1 MEASSRIEELEE
13 IVKQLISKEQ
23 ENEKIILQQEQLIN
37 QLLINN
43 EEIKNNNER
52 SKWNKI
58 NVNKSHY
65 DKYTIEK
72 FVSFELTYK
81 EIPSRSIILGNIP
94 TGTTEEDLDYLVK
107 LFGDYQE
114 MDIKDLKNATAEQ
127 LLELENVGEITAD
140 AIISWFKDEK
150 NVEEIAA
157 LFAAG
162 VQPQIKQKAVV
173 SGIFAGQ
180 FVVLTGTLQDFKRS
194 EAQKIIEENG
204 GECQSSVTSKTT
216 LVIAGESAGSKLDK
230 AKKLG
235 VKIIDEAQFKEML

>member
-1 MEASSRIEELEE
+1 MSDKR
-13 IVKQLISKEQ
+13 K
-23 ENEKIILQQEQLIN
+23 
-37 QLLINN
+37 INN
-43 EEIKNNNER
+43 ILGA
-52 SKWNKI
+52 
-58 NVNKSHY
+58 
-65 DKYTIEK
+65 IEK
-72 FVSFELTYK
+72 SKRVSLERFLFA
-81 EIPSRSIILGNIP
+81 LGID
-94 TGTTEEDLDYLVK
+94 GVGKVAAKDLAK
-107 LFGDYQE
+107 AFGN
-114 MDIKDLKNATAEQ
+114 IKDLKNATAEQ

-140 AIISWFKDEK
+140 AIVSWFKDEK

-235 VKIIDEAQFKEML
+235 IKIIDEAQFKEML